1 MRATVLLLLAG
12 ALALTGCEIADVTTV
27 DGEDVVIVEGVLEAG
42 AMTQRLILHRSVRRG
57 AAGPPPLAEVSI
69 ASGEGTLALRERAPE
84 ECVDLAEG
92 AEPPPIACYVGDSTL
107 APFVVPGGEYELR
120 VRYAGE
126 REMSG
131 RTMVPGSFA
140 LRLPGVD
147 VSPGETGRCVL
158 PAGRELILSWTRAEG
173 AWSYLGQ
180 LEIFGLREALPELA
194 DDLPEVLRLTGL
206 SISEEDTTMTLPRDF
221 GLFQRGQ
228 ISTPV
233 LLALRDGLPPNA
245 SARLTLAAL
254 DRNYVNGIRGGA
266 FNPSGTVRVPS
277 VSGDGTGVFGSMVPL
292 RLEILADDVGSRGT
306 PSCVD
311 P

>member
-1 MRATVLLLLAG
+1 MRATVLLLVAG

-27 DGEDVVIVEGVLEAG
+27 DGEDVVVVEGVLQAG
-42 AMTQRLILHRSVRRG
+42 ALTQRLILHRSVQRG
-57 AAGPPPLAEVSI
+57 SPRPPPPAEVSI
-69 ASGEGTLALRERAPE
+69 VSDGGTLPLRERAPE
-84 ECVDLAEG
+84 ECADFEEG
-92 AEPPPIACYVGDSTL
+92 REPPPIACYVGDSTV

-120 VRYAGE
+120 IRYEGE

-131 RTMVPGSFA
+131 RTVVPGSFA
-140 LRLPGVD
+140 LRLPGGD
-147 VSPGETGRCVL
+147 VFPGETGRCVL
-158 PAGRELILSWTRAEG
+158 PAGRELTLRWTRAGG

-180 LEIFGLREALPELA
+180 LEILGLREALPELS
-194 DDLPEVLRLTGL
+194 DDLPDVLRLTGL
-206 SISEEDTTMTLPRDF
+206 AISEEDTTMTLPRDF

-228 ISTPV
+228 ISTAV
-233 LLALRDGLPPNA
+233 LLALRDGLPPGA

-292 RLEILADDVGSRGT
+292 RLEILSDGGGSRGT